1 MLILHAIKKLVHI
14 AMQMFSGFKYSAI
27 GIQNGRVDC
36 LAYSIFYSP
45 SRRCDSNWN
54 TARSGSFHEASTI
67 PSGTLKIRYILF
79 VSVLIHRK
87 HDIGVYLKQLIF
99 SFLERGCG
107 GVQD

>member
-1 MLILHAIKKLVHI
+1 MSGERKHKTGIQNNMAQQMCPMLMRLKKLVHI

-67 PSGTLKIRYILF
+67 P
-79 VSVLIHRK
+79 
-87 HDIGVYLKQLIF
+87 
-99 SFLERGCG
+99 
-107 GVQD
+107 

>member
-1 MLILHAIKKLVHI
+1 MPGERKHKTGIQNIMAQQMSPMLMRLKKLVHI

-67 PSGTLKIRYILF
+67 P
-79 VSVLIHRK
+79 
-87 HDIGVYLKQLIF
+87 
-99 SFLERGCG
+99 
-107 GVQD
+107 

>member
-1 MLILHAIKKLVHI
+1 MSGERKHKTGIKNNMAQQMCPMLMRLKKLVHI

-67 PSGTLKIRYILF
+67 P
-79 VSVLIHRK
+79 
-87 HDIGVYLKQLIF
+87 
-99 SFLERGCG
+99 
-107 GVQD
+107 

>member
-1 MLILHAIKKLVHI
+1 MSGERKHKTGIQNNMAQQMCPMLILHAIKKLVHI

-67 PSGTLKIRYILF
+67 P
-79 VSVLIHRK
+79 
-87 HDIGVYLKQLIF
+87 
-99 SFLERGCG
+99 
-107 GVQD
+107 

>member
-1 MLILHAIKKLVHI
+1 MSGERKHKTGIQNNIAQQVCTMLSNHAIKKLVHI

-67 PSGTLKIRYILF
+67 P
-79 VSVLIHRK
+79 
-87 HDIGVYLKQLIF
+87 
-99 SFLERGCG
+99 
-107 GVQD
+107 

>member
-1 MLILHAIKKLVHI
+1 MSGERKHKTGIQNIMAQQMSPMFMRLKKLVHI

-67 PSGTLKIRYILF
+67 P
-79 VSVLIHRK
+79 
-87 HDIGVYLKQLIF
+87 
-99 SFLERGCG
+99 
-107 GVQD
+107 

>member
-1 MLILHAIKKLVHI
+1 MSGERKHKTGIQNIMAQQMSPMLMRLKKSVHI
-14 AMQMFSGFKYSAI
+14 AMQMFLGFKYSAI

-67 PSGTLKIRYILF
+67 P
-79 VSVLIHRK
+79 
-87 HDIGVYLKQLIF
+87 
-99 SFLERGCG
+99 
-107 GVQD
+107 

>member
-1 MLILHAIKKLVHI
+1 MSGERKHKTGIQNIMAQQMSPMLMRLRKLVHI

-36 LAYSIFYSP
+36 LAHSIFYSP

-67 PSGTLKIRYILF
+67 P
-79 VSVLIHRK
+79 
-87 HDIGVYLKQLIF
+87 
-99 SFLERGCG
+99 
-107 GVQD
+107 